1 MSWKHGDEPTMHFKF
16 KVFIEN
22 LALCHFDFEVTSFEA
37 HLVEKLADQQ
47 NTENEKFYTEAKKCA
62 QELINYQRG
71 PAEDKAI
78 EQELV
83 EFNNILLENPTN
95 KVVAEEVEDNIA
107 ALAREN
113 HKKVVESL
121 KKLFAEQKKQE
132 ETQKVPT
139 ESEESESEESEHK
152 PSSE

>member
-1 MSWKHGDEPTMHFKF
+1 M
-16 KVFIEN
+16 
-22 LALCHFDFEVTSFEA
+22 
-37 HLVEKLADQQ
+37 
-47 NTENEKFYTEAKKCA
+47 
-62 QELINYQRG
+62 INYQRG

-83 EFNNILLENPTN
+83 EFNNILLDNPTN

-152 PSSE
+152 TSSE